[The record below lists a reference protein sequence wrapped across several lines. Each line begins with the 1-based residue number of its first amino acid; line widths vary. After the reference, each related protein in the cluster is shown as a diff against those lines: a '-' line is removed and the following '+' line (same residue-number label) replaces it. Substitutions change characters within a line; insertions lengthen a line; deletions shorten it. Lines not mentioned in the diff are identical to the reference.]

1 MSARTSNK
9 KRLCFRTAYNR
20 YCVHARDLATWMLGD
35 PLEGDQIASRALMGF
50 ALVKGQ
56 PADEREVRE
65 WIAMEVLSLCLEH
78 NELYAC
84 AAAEEDPAAS
94 DDDEPEDRD
103 DEDADEGEEID
114 LASDDL
120 DDTAA

>member
-1 MSARTSNK
+1 MSTSTSKN
-9 KRLCFRTAYNR
+9 RLCFRTAYNR

-35 PLEGDQIASRALMGF
+35 PLEGDQIASRALMGL
-50 ALVKGQ
+50 ALVKDQ
-56 PADEREVRE
+56 PTDEKEIRE
-65 WIAMEVLSLCLEH
+65 WIALEVLSLCLEH
-78 NELYAC
+78 NGLHAC

-103 DEDADEGEEID
+103 DEDLGDGEDID

-120 DDTAA
+120 DDTGS